1 MTFFFD
7 KKMVLFGKFSEIDIF
22 ATIWSWKIKKI
33 TSAIYSSRSVHFRGL
48 SSQQTWEGGASI
60 PVFHRH
66 ELIWIPHVYH
76 NNSSPDDQGFKKW
89 YLKSI
94 YVIISQCMDFS
105 QLNVSDSLSAHI
117 VFSGKCSMLWWLWQS
132 RAPPNDFM
140 WLSQL
145 ITSWSLIYINS
156 NS

>member
-1 MTFFFD
+1 
-7 KKMVLFGKFSEIDIF
+7 MVLFWKFTGIGIF
-22 ATIWSWKIKKI
+22 VTVWSWKIKKYI
-33 TSAIYSSRSVHFRGL
+33 VLSTHRDLFISGVFRANRR
-48 SSQQTWEGGASI
+48 ERGASI

-66 ELIWIPHVYH
+66 ELIWIHHVYH

-117 VFSGKCSMLWWLWQS
+117 VFSGWCTMTMLWWLWQS
-132 RAPPNDFM
+132 RAPPAILVTFSTHANSDVRLESVSL
-140 WLSQL
+140 WR
-145 ITSWSLIYINS
+145 WSIL
-156 NS
+156 